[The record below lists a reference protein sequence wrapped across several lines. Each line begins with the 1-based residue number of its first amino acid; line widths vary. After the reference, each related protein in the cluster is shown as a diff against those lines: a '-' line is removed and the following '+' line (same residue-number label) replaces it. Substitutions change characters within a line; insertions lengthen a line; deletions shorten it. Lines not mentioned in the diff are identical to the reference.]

1 MESACSG
8 EYWEYLRGLMN
19 RKSFITD
26 GGRAARINTNVD
38 FELVNYPRAEVLASD
53 RERKGTGKG

>member
-1 MESACSG
+1 
-8 EYWEYLRGLMN
+8 MN

-26 GGRAARINTNVD
+26 GGRAARVNTNVD

-53 RERKGTGKG
+53 RDRKGTGKG